1 MSHLNTAVKIFKKL
15 LERGQLDRDTEA
27 DLFLEF
33 RNTEVRS
40 ILAELEEELDFRLVE
55 ASSTIYLVPDSGN
68 SLLGFTTKDFREWVA
83 RDARLVD
90 AYLLCYISMFIFYL
104 FYGSRNRNPKQ
115 REFLRISKLIEE
127 LDRRFAGAQGGGDGA
142 AVLEEKYAINFTR
155 VAELWESKQDYEVN
169 ARKTKAGTILQAC
182 RLLERENLL
191 RLVDE
196 DGEIREIRT
205 TRKLDDLMLN
215 YYLSD
220 SRVGEIAGLF
230 EGGAKAYAQ
239 D

>member
-1 MSHLNTAVKIFKKL
+1 MSHLNTAVRIFKKL
-15 LERGQLDRDTEA
+15 MDKGQIDRETDG

-40 ILAELEEELDFRLVE
+40 ILAEFEDEMDFRIVE
-55 ASSTIYLVPDSGN
+55 ASNTLYLVPDSGN
-68 SLLGFTTKDFREWVA
+68 SLLGFTIKDFREWVA
-83 RDARLVD
+83 SDARLVD

-127 LDRRFAGAQGGGDGA
+127 LDRRFAMAFENSDQA
-142 AVLEEKYAINFTR
+142 TLLEERYAINFIR
-155 VAELWESKQDYEVN
+155 VAELWESKQDFEEKG
-169 ARKTKAGTILQAC
+169 RKTKAGTILIAC

-191 RLVDE
+191 RIVD
-196 DGEIREIRT
+196 DDREIRT

-215 YYLSD
+215 YYLND
-220 SRVGEIAGLF
+220 SRVVELRGLF
-230 EGGAKAYAQ
+230 EGGAGVNAQ